1 MTLAQ
6 LIAGARIRLRD
17 TVEPYLFD
25 DPFITSALNEA
36 EREACIRA
44 KLLADESTAE
54 VCEIDVT
61 EADGAVYALHASVIE
76 VRTAYLTD
84 AYGINYP
91 LRVIDREQRDR
102 EYPEWFDAD
111 TGRPVILMPDEKQ
124 VTLFPALND
133 DFTLSMSVYRLPL
146 ADMADDAD
154 EPEIHAIHQDGLY
167 DWVEHRAY
175 AIPDTDTY
183 DRDRSE
189 SALIAFIRRFGQRPD
204 ANVHR
209 KQRQHKTRTITPVA
223 F

>member
-1 MTLAQ
+1 MTLTQ
-6 LIAGARIRLRD
+6 LIAGSRVRLRD

-25 DPFITSALNEA
+25 DPFIKESLNEA

-44 KLLADESTAE
+44 RLLTDESTAA

-76 VRTAYLTD
+76 VRSAYLTD

-91 LRVIDREQRDR
+91 LRVIDREQRDQ

-111 TGRPVILMPDEKQ
+111 DGRPVILMPDEKQ
-124 VTLFPALND
+124 VSLFPSPNH
-133 DFTLSMSVYRLPL
+133 DFTVSMNVYRLPL
-146 ADMADDAD
+146 EDMADGTDT
-154 EPEIHAIHQDGLY
+154 PEIHAIHHEGLY

-175 AIPDTDTY
+175 AIPDTDAY
-183 DRDRSE
+183 DKDRSE

-204 ANVHR
+204 ANVRR
-209 KQRQHKTRTITPVA
+209 KQRQHKARTVTPVA